1 MTRDRTRAPRNHQAR
16 DTFKPERRRAGSRA
30 ASSQPGT
37 PSVPENPTVNPCDD
51 PRIAPHCE
59 RVRALV
65 TPKRWSHILRVAQT
79 ADAIAEGNAFSE
91 DARHAARLAAIL
103 HDAARDMSDAELLRL
118 TPARSDAE
126 AHHPLSIHG
135 RAARILAERWGV
147 TDVRVLRAIEGHTYG
162 VPLGEPVGMAVYV
175 ADVSEPGRGVND
187 DIRELA
193 KHDLQAAYKRAVES
207 KVNYLRSRG
216 KHVHP
221 TTLEVHHQI
230 AAEPS

>member
-1 MTRDRTRAPRNHQAR
+1 MSQDRTRAPHDPQTR
-16 DTFKPERRRAGSRA
+16 DTFKPERRRERNHA
-30 ASSQPGT
+30 ASRQPGT
-37 PSVPENPTVNPCDD
+37 SSVPENQPSNPCDD

-65 TPKRWSHILRVAQT
+65 TPKRWAHILRVAQT
-79 ADAIAEGNAFSE
+79 TDTIAKGNAFSDE
-91 DARHAARLAAIL
+91 ARHAARLAAIL
-103 HDAARDMSDAELLRL
+103 HDAARDMSDAELLQL

-126 AHHPLSIHG
+126 ALHPLSVHG
-135 RAARILAERWGV
+135 RAARVLAERWGV
-147 TDVRVLRAIEGHTYG
+147 TDARVLRAIEGHTYG
-162 VPLGEPVGMAVYV
+162 VPLGEPIGMAVYV

-193 KHDLQAAYKRAVES
+193 TRDLQAAYKRAVES
-207 KVNYLRSRG
+207 KVNYLRARG

-230 AAEPS
+230 AAEPT